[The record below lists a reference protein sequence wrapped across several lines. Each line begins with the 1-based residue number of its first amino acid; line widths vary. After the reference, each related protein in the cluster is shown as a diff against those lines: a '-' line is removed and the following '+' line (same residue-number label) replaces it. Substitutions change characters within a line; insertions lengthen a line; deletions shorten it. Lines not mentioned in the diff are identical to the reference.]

1 MKKVLLGTTA
11 LIAGGL
17 AAVPAM
23 AADPIKIGV
32 GGYMQQY
39 FNAGH
44 YGGTGV
50 GATAT
55 DYRTPNYK
63 YEGEIWFIG
72 QTKLDNGTTVGVR
85 FELEGWSQSGVNPG
99 VNGGTPSLSQDTMD
113 EEYIFAFGDWGRID
127 FGGKD
132 VASYVMFYGAP
143 NALPGYGATQFNF
156 GAGSASISGA
166 NGALHQ
172 NAWSAGVLGVDANR
186 LTYYTPRFFGL
197 QFGVSYTPQFNTVSQ
212 AGAGGAGVFNAQP
225 NAAAACGF
233 NGGAGN
239 APLCNSGQNA
249 YVNGISL
256 SVNYVNKFGDLG
268 IAASFGWDHAAY
280 DAGIVNSGLQAT
292 YNALAGGLN
301 ISYAGFT
308 VGGSFGWDNNGLISG
323 NANLFWSAG
332 IMYET
337 GPWAASF
344 TYFGGSRREN
354 VAALAGTGG
363 AVGTDQIHLFML
375 GGTYA
380 IGPGIKLVGGFYY
393 EAASGQNQS
402 ERTDSWQFLIG
413 TELRF

>member
-23 AADPIKIGV
+23 AADPIKVGV

-39 FNAGH
+39 FNVGH

-50 GATAT
+50 GGIAGVN
-55 DYRTPNYK
+55 YRTPNFK

-72 QTKLDNGTTVGVR
+72 QTKLDNGTTIGVR
-85 FELEGWSQSGVNPG
+85 VELEGWSQGGQTSG
-99 VNGGTPSLSQDTMD
+99 TADTVD
-113 EEYIFAFGDWGRID
+113 EEYIFAFGDWGRLEA
-127 FGGKD
+127 GGLD
-132 VASYVMFYGAP
+132 VVSYRMYYGAP

-156 GAGSASISGA
+156 GAGSATITGA
-166 NGALHQ
+166 NGAAHA

-186 LTYYTPRFFGL
+186 IQYYTPRFFGL
-197 QFGVSYTPQFNTVSQ
+197 QFGVSYTPQFTANVI
-212 AGAGGAGVFNAQP
+212 GFQP
-225 NAAAACGF
+225 ANAAATCGF
-233 NGGAGN
+233 LGGAGN
-239 APLCNSGQNA
+239 APLCAAGQNN

-256 SVNYVNKFGDLG
+256 AVNYVNKFGDFGVAVSL
-268 IAASFGWDHAAY
+268 GWDHAAH
-280 DAGIVNSGLQAT
+280 DAGILTSGSQAD
-292 YNALAGGLN
+292 YNAFAGGVQL
-301 ISYAGFT
+301 SFAGFT
-308 VGGSFGWDNNGLISG
+308 LGGSFGWDNNGLIGG
-323 NANLFWSAG
+323 NENVFWSAG

-344 TYFGGSRREN
+344 TYFGGSRRE
-354 VAALAGTGG
+354 AHPALVGTGG
-363 AVGTDQIHLFML
+363 AVGTDGLHLFML

-380 IGPGIKLVGGFYY
+380 IGPGIKLIGGFYY

>member
-44 YGGTGV
+44 YGGTGT
-50 GATAT
+50 GASAT

-72 QTKLDNGTTVGVR
+72 QTKLDNGTTVGIR
-85 FELEGWSQSGVNPG
+85 FELEGWSQSGVANF
-99 VNGGTPSLSQDTMD
+99 NGSPVLTQDTMD

-143 NALPGYGATQFNF
+143 NALPGYGSTQFNF
-156 GAGSASISGA
+156 GAGSATISGA
-166 NGALHQ
+166 NGALHA
-172 NAWSAGVLGVDANR
+172 NAMAAGIQQDANKF
-186 LTYYTPRFFGL
+186 TYYTPRFFGL
-197 QFGVSYTPQFNTVSQ
+197 QFGVSYTPTVSLN
-212 AGAGGAGVFNAQP
+212 GGSTFNSPP
-225 NAAAACGF
+225 NATATCGF
-233 NGGAGN
+233 TGGAGN
-239 APLCNSGQNA
+239 APLCVSGQNQ
-249 YVNGISL
+249 YVNGVSL

-280 DAGIVNSGLQAT
+280 DVGIVNSGLNRT
-292 YNALAGGLN
+292 YNALAGGLQ

-323 NANLFWSAG
+323 NENLFWSAG

-344 TYFGGSRREN
+344 TYLGGTRRES
-354 VAALAGTGG
+354 VAALAGAGG
-363 AVGTDQIHLFML
+363 AVGTDQVHLFML

-402 ERTDSWQFLIG
+402 EKTDSWQFLIG

>member
-32 GGYMQQY
+32 GGYMQMY

-50 GATAT
+50 GAGAV
-55 DYRTPNYK
+55 DYRTPNFK

-85 FELEGWSQSGVNPG
+85 FELEGWSQSGVNAG
-99 VNGGTPSLSQDTMD
+99 VNGGTPTLSQDTMD

-143 NALPGYGATQFNF
+143 NALPGYGLTQFNF
-156 GAGSASISGA
+156 AAGTATGTGA
-166 NGALHQ
+166 NGAGHAY
-172 NAWSAGVLGVDANR
+172 AWSAGVLGVDANR

-197 QFGVSYTPQFNTVSQ
+197 QFGVSYTPQFNAN
-212 AGAGGAGVFNAQP
+212 AGLGFAQP
-225 NAAAACGF
+225 SAAATCGF
-233 NGGAGN
+233 LGGAGN
-239 APLCNSGQNA
+239 APFCNSGQNA
-249 YVNGISL
+249 YVNGVSL

-268 IAASFGWDHAAY
+268 VAASFGWDHAAY
-280 DAGIVNSGLQAT
+280 DQGILSSGLQAT
-292 YNALAGGLN
+292 YNALAGGLQ

-308 VGGSFGWDNNGLISG
+308 VGGSLGWDNNGLISG
-323 NANLFWSAG
+323 NSNLFWSAG
-332 IMYET
+332 VMYET
-337 GPWAASF
+337 GPWAVSF
-344 TYFGGSRREN
+344 TYLGGTRRES

-363 AVGTDQIHLFML
+363 AVGTDQLHLFML

-380 IGPGIKLVGGFYY
+380 IGPGIKLIGGFFY

>member
-23 AADPIKIGV
+23 AADPIKVGV

-44 YGGTGV
+44 FGGIGT
-50 GATAT
+50 GATAV
-55 DYRTPNYK
+55 DFRTPNYK

-85 FELEGWSQSGVNPG
+85 VELEAWTQSTANPD
-99 VNGGTPSLSQDTMD
+99 VVD

-156 GAGSASISGA
+156 AAGSATGAGA
-166 NGALHQ
+166 NGASHAT
-172 NAWSAGVLGVDANR
+172 AWSAGVLAVDSNK

-197 QFGVSYTPQFNTVSQ
+197 QFGVSYTPFF
-212 AGAGGAGVFNAQP
+212 AGGGTGGFTSAPAT
-225 NAAAACGF
+225 CGYL
-233 NGGAGN
+233 GGAGN
-239 APLCNSGQNA
+239 NHFCPNAQNA
-249 YVNGISL
+249 YVNGVSL

-268 IAASFGWDHAAY
+268 VAVSFGWDHAAY
-280 DAGIVNSGLQAT
+280 DRGIVNNGFQAD
-292 YNALAGGLN
+292 YNALAGGAQ

-323 NANLFWSAG
+323 NENLFWSAG
-332 IMYET
+332 VMYET
-337 GPWAASF
+337 GPWAVSF
-344 TYFGGSRREN
+344 TYFGGTRRES
-354 VAALAGTGG
+354 VAALSGTGG
-363 AVGTDQIHLFML
+363 AAGTDQMHLFMV

-380 IGPGIKLVGGFYY
+380 IGPGIKLAAGFYY
-393 EAASGQNQS
+393 EAASGQTQS
-402 ERTDSWQFLIG
+402 ERADSWQFLLG

>member
-23 AADPIKIGV
+23 AAEPIKIGV

-39 FNAGH
+39 FNVGH
-44 YGGTGV
+44 YGGTGT
-50 GATAT
+50 GATAVN
-55 DYRTPNYK
+55 YRTPNYK

-72 QTKLDNGTTVGVR
+72 QTKLDNGTTIGVR
-85 FELEGWSQSGVNPG
+85 VELEGWSQ
-99 VNGGTPSLSQDTMD
+99 GGQTAGTADQVD
-113 EEYIFAFGDWGRID
+113 EEYIFAFGDWGRIEA
-127 FGGKD
+127 GGID
-132 VASYVMFYGAP
+132 VVSYRMFYGAP

-156 GAGSASISGA
+156 GAGSASITGA
-166 NGALHQ
+166 NGALHA

-186 LTYYTPRFFGL
+186 IQYYTPRFFGL
-197 QFGVSYTPQFNTVSQ
+197 QFGVSYTPQFN
-212 AGAGGAGVFNAQP
+212 ANGGAANFAQA
-225 NAAAACGF
+225 NSAAACGF
-233 NGGAGN
+233 LGGAGN
-239 APLCNSGQNA
+239 APLCNAGQNA
-249 YVNGISL
+249 YVNGVSL

-268 IAASFGWDHAAY
+268 IAVSLGWDSAAY
-280 DAGIVNSGLQAT
+280 DNGIVNSGLQRHYHAI
-292 YNALAGGLN
+292 AGGAQ

-323 NANLFWSAG
+323 NENLFWSFG
-332 IMYET
+332 VMYET

-344 TYFGGSRREN
+344 TYFGGTRRES
-354 VAALAGTGG
+354 VAGLAGTGG

>member
-23 AADPIKIGV
+23 AADPIKIVV

-50 GATAT
+50 AGVSGV
-55 DYRTPNYK
+55 DYRTPNFK

-85 FELEGWSQSGVNPG
+85 FELEGWSQTGLAQQ
-99 VNGGTPSLSQDTMD
+99 GGATTHLLTQDTMD
-113 EEYIFAFGDWGRID
+113 EEYIFAFGDWGRIEA
-127 FGGKD
+127 GSID
-132 VASYVMFYGAP
+132 VVSYRMFYGAP
-143 NALPGYGATQFNF
+143 NSLPGYGATQFNF
-156 GAGSASISGA
+156 AAGSASGTGA
-166 NGALHQ
+166 NGALHA

-186 LTYYTPRFFGL
+186 IQYYTPRFFGL
-197 QFGVSYTPQFNTVSQ
+197 QFGVSYTPYFTANSTFGV
-212 AGAGGAGVFNAQP
+212 GGVNAT
-225 NAAAACGF
+225 ATCGF
-233 NGGAGN
+233 SGGAGN
-239 APLCNSGQNA
+239 APFCPNAQNA
-249 YVNGISL
+249 YVNGVSL

-280 DAGIVNSGLQAT
+280 DAGILNSGLQAT
-292 YNALAGGLN
+292 YNALAGGLQ

-323 NANLFWSAG
+323 NENLFWSAG

-344 TYFGGSRREN
+344 TYFGGTRRES

-363 AVGTDQIHLFML
+363 AAGTDQVHLFMV

>member
-39 FNAGH
+39 FAAGH
-44 YGGTGV
+44 MGGITP
-50 GATAT
+50 GAFTV
-55 DYRTPNYK
+55 DYRTPTYY

-85 FELEGWSQSGVNPG
+85 FELEGWTQGGQSANTADQV
-99 VNGGTPSLSQDTMD
+99 D
-113 EEYIFAFGDWGRID
+113 EQYIFAFGDWGRID

-132 VASYVMFYGAP
+132 VAAYVMFYGAP
-143 NALPGYGATQFNF
+143 SVLPGYGATQFNF
-156 GAGSASISGA
+156 SAGSATTTGA
-166 NGALHQ
+166 NGAGHA
-172 NAWSAGVLGVDANR
+172 NARAIGVFAVDANK

-197 QFGVSYTPQFNTVSQ
+197 QFGASYTPYM
-212 AGAGGAGVFNAQP
+212 ARGGFT
-225 NAAAACGF
+225 NAAATCGF
-233 NGGAGN
+233 LGGAGN
-239 APLCNSGQNA
+239 AQFCPNAQNA
-249 YVNGISL
+249 FVNGVSL

-268 IAASFGWDHAAY
+268 VAVSFGWDHAAY
-280 DAGIVNSGLQAT
+280 DRGIVFSPNFRD
-292 YNALAGGLN
+292 YNAFGGGAQ

-308 VGGSFGWDNNGLISG
+308 VGGSFGWDNNGLVSG
-323 NANLFWSAG
+323 NENLFWSAG
-332 IMYET
+332 LAYET
-337 GPWAASF
+337 GPWAVSF
-344 TYFGGSRREN
+344 TYYGGSRRESI
-354 VAALAGTGG
+354 AALSGTGG
-363 AVGTDQIHLFML
+363 AVGTDQMHLFII

-380 IGPGIKLVGGFYY
+380 IGPGIKLAGGFYY
-393 EAASGQNQS
+393 EAASGQTQS

>member
-23 AADPIKIGV
+23 AADPIKLGV

-39 FNAGH
+39 FNVGH

-50 GATAT
+50 TGVSGV
-55 DYRTPNYK
+55 DYRTPNFK

-85 FELEGWSQSGVNPG
+85 FELEGWSQT
-99 VNGGTPSLSQDTMD
+99 NGATTDTMD
-113 EEYIFAFGDWGRID
+113 EEYIFAFGDWGRIE
-127 FGGKD
+127 FGGID
-132 VASYVMFYGAP
+132 VVAYRMFYGAP
-143 NALPGYGATQFNF
+143 NALPGYGSTQFNF
-156 GAGSASISGA
+156 GAGSATISGA
-166 NGALHQ
+166 NGALHS
-172 NAWSAGVLGVDANR
+172 NAGGVGIFQDANKFN
-186 LTYYTPRFFGL
+186 YYTPRFFGL
-197 QFGVSYTPQFNTVSQ
+197 QFGVSYTPYMTANSTAGFGGVNT
-212 AGAGGAGVFNAQP
+212 
-225 NAAAACGF
+225 AAACGF
-233 NGGAGN
+233 TGGAGN
-239 APLCNSGQNA
+239 APLCPNMQNA
-249 YVNGISL
+249 YVNGVSIG
-256 SVNYVNKFGDLG
+256 VNYVNKFGDLG
-268 IAASFGWDHAAY
+268 VAVSFGWDHASY
-280 DAGIVNSGLQAT
+280 DAGITNNGLQRT
-292 YNALAGGLN
+292 YHAFGAGAQ

-308 VGGSFGWDNNGLISG
+308 VGGSFTWDNNGQIAGNENLI
-323 NANLFWSAG
+323 WTAG

-344 TYFGGSRREN
+344 TYLGGTRRES
-354 VAALAGTGG
+354 VAGLAGTGG
-363 AVGTDQIHLFML
+363 AVGTDQVHLFMV